1 MIEAVG
7 HGPHRVVGEGAVEVK
22 GGPFCGKAA
31 AVDEVLEV
39 AVILLEERRVSLER
53 WRERGEGGRGRG
65 GGEGEGR
72 GGEGVINL
80 ALAESIVIQCT

>member
-53 WRERGEGGRGRG
+53 WREREREGGREGGRERGREG
-65 GGEGEGR
+65 GREGEREGGR
-72 GGEGVINL
+72 EG
-80 ALAESIVIQCT
+80 